1 MSEPKIIFV
10 RERRYLSVEG
20 LMAKFTYSRSAVASL
35 RRQPGF
41 PRPFR
46 LAPGAADRWD
56 EAEID
61 AFAEA
66 RKEASAI
73 EDGETPGVRAAVA
86 RLLEQASASPA
97 SSGQAPAEGRRG
109 RGACSPRSAAPSHGP
124 EAVPAHRP

>member
-1 MSEPKIIFV
+1 VNEPKIIFV
-10 RERRYLSVEG
+10 SERRYLSVEG

-86 RLLEQASASPA
+86 RLISSSAAPA
-97 SSGQAPAEGRRG
+97 SSGRAP
-109 RGACSPRSAAPSHGP
+109 
-124 EAVPAHRP
+124 PASR

>member
-10 RERRYLSVEG
+10 SERRYLSVEG

-86 RLLEQASASPA
+86 RLISSSGAPA
-97 SSGQAPAEGRRG
+97 SSGPAPAGGRRG
-109 RGACSPRSAAPSHGP
+109 RGACSPRSAAPSHAP
-124 EAVPAHRP
+124 EAAPAPRP